1 MFLLIGKFMYKLI
14 SKIDGL
20 HLAEHSFPSIG
31 DNDVLVQTIASCYS
45 KGTESSTVSNH
56 QKSVFKKIVDNQAK
70 IISLFKKK
78 DFSGLYKKFKSQQ
91 ESSINLG
98 YSASGKVLSKGRN
111 VKNIQVG
118 DIVVVIGSSA
128 NHSQFS
134 IVPSG
139 LCININKN
147 VDPVQASSA
156 AIASIA
162 LNSIQLANPFL
173 GSKILIVG
181 CGLIGQFLIQFL
193 KISGT
198 EVTCVDIDKWRFDQS
213 QKHGATSCLT
223 LEEFENAEITDYFD
237 NVYIATPT
245 LDSKT
250 WSDIG
255 NSSKHNAEIIMLGAA
270 DLNCPRDVFYKKHL
284 KFLSPH
290 SYGPGRGLYDY
301 EILQKDFPKI
311 SKTWDLRS
319 NIVLFCELL
328 DKKKVSTEFLDIF
341 KVADCSDQSLKE
353 ALDNNKSFS
362 TILDWTNFEDSY
374 TGNQTVVNEKFDIDQ
389 SCQNIAV
396 CGYSEFAKEAH
407 IPNLINSR
415 LNFLGV
421 HNRSSL
427 ETDKYNL
434 ISKNELLSKK
444 IGSVVISSN
453 HGSHASYLIEMM
465 KHKKFSI
472 IDKPLCTSSDEL
484 ERIIKEKNSTDSS
497 FICFMSRR
505 YSKHINILREHISN
519 YPLPYHA
526 DFLFHVPIKES
537 YDSIYKE
544 GGRLIGE
551 MCHHV
556 DLAIYLFGKPIS
568 VFYADNEP
576 NKDFSSRENSTILLT
591 YPDGSTSNIRYTTIG
606 ANEGAKESIK
616 VSFGKNNI
624 EIINFE
630 ETNLISKNKKKNLHS
645 KYDKGFDN
653 MWKLI
658 SELIIE
664 NDKKKV
670 SEMNEI
676 DLLVSKILL
685 REEI

>member
-1 MFLLIGKFMYKLI
+1 MYKLI
-14 SKIDGL
+14 SKTDGL
-20 HLAEHSFPSIG
+20 HLAEHSFPNIG
-31 DNDVLVQTIASCYS
+31 DDDVLVQTIASCYS
-45 KGTESSTVSNH
+45 KGTELNTVSNH
-56 QKSVFKKIVDNQAK
+56 QKSVFKKIVDNKEK
-70 IISLFKKK
+70 IFSLFKKK

-91 ESSINLG
+91 ESSISLG
-98 YSASGKVLSKGRN
+98 YSASGRVLSKGAN
-111 VKNIQVG
+111 VRNIQVG
-118 DIVVVIGSSA
+118 DIVVILGSSA

-147 VDPVQASSA
+147 VDPVQASTA

-162 LNSIQLANPFL
+162 LNSIQLANPLL

-198 EVTCVDIDKWRFDQS
+198 EVTCLDIAKWRFDQS

-223 LEEFENAEITDYFD
+223 LEEFKNAEITDYFD
-237 NVYIATPT
+237 NVFIATPT
-245 LDSKT
+245 LDPNT
-250 WSDIG
+250 WNDIG

-290 SYGPGRGLYDY
+290 SYGPGRGIYDY

-311 SKTWDLRS
+311 SKTWDIRS
-319 NIVLFCELL
+319 NIDLFCELL
-328 DKKKVSTEFLDIF
+328 AKRKVSTEFLDIF
-341 KVADCSDQSLKE
+341 KVEESSDQSLKE
-353 ALDNNKSFS
+353 ALDNNMSFS
-362 TILDWTNFEDSY
+362 TILDWTNFDNNY
-374 TGNQTVVNEKFDIDQ
+374 IDNQTKANESFDTSQ
-389 SCQNIAV
+389 SYKNIAV

-407 IPNLINSR
+407 IPNLIKSS

-421 HNRSSL
+421 YNRSPI
-427 ETDKYNL
+427 ETNKFNF
-434 ISKNELLSKK
+434 ISKDDLLSEK

-465 KHKKFSI
+465 NNKKFSI
-472 IDKPLCTSSDEL
+472 IDKPLCISLGEL
-484 ERIIKEKNSTDSS
+484 EQIMDAKNITDSS

-505 YSKHINILREHISN
+505 YSKHVNILKEHIFN
-519 YPLPYHA
+519 NPFPYHA
-526 DFLFHVPIKES
+526 DFLFHVPVKES
-537 YDSIYKE
+537 YDPIYKE

-551 MCHHV
+551 MCHHI
-556 DLAIYLFGKPIS
+556 DLAIYLFGKPTS

-576 NKDFSSRENSTILLT
+576 NKDFSSRENSTIILT
-591 YPDGSTSNIRYTTIG
+591 FPDGSTSNIRYTTIG
-606 ANEGAKESIK
+606 ANEGAKEKIK

-624 EIINFE
+624 EIIDFK
-630 ETNLISKNKKKNLHS
+630 ETNLITKNKKKNLHN

-658 SELIIE
+658 SEIIIE
-664 NDKKKV
+664 NDLKKA
-670 SEMNEI
+670 SEMTEI
-676 DLLVSKILL
+676 DVLVNKILL
-685 REEI
+685 REDI